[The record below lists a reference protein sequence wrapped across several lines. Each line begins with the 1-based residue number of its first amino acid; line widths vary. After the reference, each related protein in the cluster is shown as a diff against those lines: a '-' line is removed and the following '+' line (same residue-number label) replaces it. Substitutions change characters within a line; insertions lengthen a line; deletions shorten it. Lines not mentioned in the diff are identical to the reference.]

1 MGYNKGVKGNTPNLI
16 STMTHPVL
24 VIACAAITLGDR
36 RTWEA
41 FDWNRSECGLAE
53 AINTLKEDIVDGAA
67 AMAEGYKEYDEL
79 YRV

>member
-1 MGYNKGVKGNTPNLI
+1 
-16 STMTHPVL
+16 MTHPIL

-41 FDWNRSECGLAE
+41 FDWNRSECGLRVAVS
-53 AINTLKEDIVDGAA
+53 TLKEDILAGADA
-67 AMAEGYKEYDEL
+67 YAEGYKEYDEL